1 MAKFDTFCSP
11 EPLAVPPSRCLTSN
25 AFIASSRG
33 LYFFVAS
40 ALTTNSPLE
49 SIAGIESDL
58 ADPGPATGPPEAK
71 RLKPSFLLIVSAAT
85 VSAI

>member
-1 MAKFDTFCSP
+1 MPNTFDNVATLSP
-11 EPLAVPPSRCLTSN
+11 EALAVPPSRCLTSN

-71 RLKPSFLLIVSAAT
+71 VSPGPIGLGGLE
-85 VSAI
+85 S